1 MSEFEKHIG
10 KFKKVDLSKYD
21 NNTEKFFEEQYRKF
35 TKLSEEE
42 IKDAYSKAKIS
53 TSLRIN
59 SRSMGAWEYLF
70 FDTCHE
76 FGMDNKFYDIKGN
89 IYETIEDIEV
99 EDISFLKDNNDGTYD
114 YVIEFYNGCTWLG
127 ECIENELKKIL

>member
-42 IKDAYSKAKIS
+42 IKDEYFQSK
-53 TSLRIN
+53 TSIFRRN
-59 SRSMGAWEYLF
+59 MGPWEYLF
-70 FDTCHE
+70 FDTCLG
-76 FGMDNKFYDIKGN
+76 FGIKDKFFVAKGN
-89 IYETIEDIEV
+89 IYETIEDVEV
-99 EDISFLKDNNDGTYD
+99 GDSSFLNDNGDGTYD
-114 YVIEFYNGCTWLG
+114 YFMEFYNGGTCLRD
-127 ECIENELKKIL
+127 CIEHELEKL